1 MSLSWLVFIGVLL
14 VLAMVVLVYW
24 VKTLLVMAK
33 QSEALAYLLMGAL
46 VAPVGQIAYAI
57 KRGAQMT
64 VVDKRVFRRYFV
76 SLGAWMVLLLVL
88 LLVAIPAM
96 QSIAVDEVLSH
107 MQEEAR

>member
-14 VLAMVVLVYW
+14 ALAIVVLVYW

-33 QSEALAYLLMGAL
+33 QSDALAYLFIGAL
-46 VAPVGQIAYAI
+46 LAPVGQIAYAI

-76 SLGAWMVLLLVL
+76 SLGAWMVLF
-88 LLVAIPAM
+88 LVAVPAM
-96 QSIAVDEVLSH
+96 QSIAEDEVLSH